1 MKKIIDIPDDLI
13 PSLKRVAK
21 EDYRSPKTWIEHL
34 IITKL
39 AELDSKPLKRTRF
52 KK

>member
-1 MKKIIDIPDDLI
+1 MKKLIDLPDELI
-13 PSLKRVAK
+13 PSLKRAAEKDHRIVK
-21 EDYRSPKTWIEHL
+21 SWIEHT

>member
-34 IITKL
+34 IITTL
-39 AELDSKPLKRTRF
+39 SKPGSKKFERT
-52 KK
+52 KGK